1 MLWTHSGNY
10 NRQGNSVEVLRW
22 GIWRFVLN
30 IMATIRHVRR
40 RVIFCFLVSTIRK
53 LETNKLSVL
62 SAENATATAREGN
75 RN

>member
-1 MLWTHSGNY
+1 MEVCFEYYGY
-10 NRQGNSVEVLRW
+10 NC
-22 GIWRFVLN
+22 
-30 IMATIRHVRR
+30 HVRR